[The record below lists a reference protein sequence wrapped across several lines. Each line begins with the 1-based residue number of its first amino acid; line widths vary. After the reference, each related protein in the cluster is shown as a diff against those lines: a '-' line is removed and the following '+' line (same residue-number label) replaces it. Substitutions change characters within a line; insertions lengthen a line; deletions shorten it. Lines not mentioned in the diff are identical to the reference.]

1 MNNCSVWTTALA
13 LAAISYARNARVVKD
28 DFLPA
33 EGPWALVLR
42 CWRTILMWIE
52 LRLGKVLR
60 PDLR

>member
-28 DFLPA
+28 NFLPA

-42 CWRTILMWIE
+42 CWRTI
-52 LRLGKVLR
+52 
-60 PDLR
+60 